1 MKPIQNMCTS
11 QNIWESSA
19 HIPGTQNPEVD
30 SFSKNF
36 IETVE

>member
-1 MKPIQNMCTS
+1 MKPIQNICTS

-19 HIPGTQNPEVD
+19 HIHGTQKPEVD
-30 SFSKNF
+30 SISKKF